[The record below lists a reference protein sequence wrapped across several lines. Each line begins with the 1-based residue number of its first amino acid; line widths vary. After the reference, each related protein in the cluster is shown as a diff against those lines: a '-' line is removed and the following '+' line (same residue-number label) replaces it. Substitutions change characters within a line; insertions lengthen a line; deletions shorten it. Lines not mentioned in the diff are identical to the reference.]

1 MRIDHEQVQPFFPV
15 FVVHGGDEH
24 TAGVDAHH
32 GPRREVRDGD
42 AGLAHERFRLV
53 IGMDAGEN
61 HAIRTRAV
69 IERELEQ
76 LLRLL
81 HGLARLDLHSA
92 EIGLTERV
100 KVHKI
105 GKQRLDLH
113 VGKVDLLLNCGRCRR
128 GLGGLGLDR
137 FRLLV
142 RVQRLHGRDKIPHM
156 E

>member
-1 MRIDHEQVQPFFPV
+1 MQLFLAV
-15 FVVHGGDEH
+15 FVMHGGDEH

-92 EIGLTERV
+92 EIGLGERLE
-100 KVHKI
+100 VHKI
-105 GKQRLDLH
+105 LEQRLDLH
-113 VGKVDLLLNCGRCRR
+113 VGKVDLLLNGRGCGCGLVRL
-128 GLGGLGLDR
+128 GLGR